1 MLNSAPE
8 VSATTTGAMVG
19 SIVPIIGT
27 ALGAGIGAVVD
38 VVRSIL
44 GGDKQIRKLK
54 KQFNRQLLDRYNKT
68 VFNAVLQ
75 RMAPAMARFVA
86 LGLRPGTSAYENAL
100 VKELTAMGYK
110 GDCYLTLYAPA
121 FPGQTPS
128 VLARIDKNGIVT
140 DNNPS
145 INAEHG
151 KQWSEACK
159 NFYVE
164 ALTVWAADQKDQAE
178 FNRSLEQQRVE
189 NEREVVTQILV
200 ASGIALLIFGYIY
213 QQKRRISKRGQK

>member
-1 MLNSAPE
+1 MLGSAPE
-8 VSATTTGAMVG
+8 VSATTTGAIVG
-19 SIVPIIGT
+19 SIVPLIGT

-38 VVRSIL
+38 VVRSVL
-44 GGDKQIRKLK
+44 GGNKQIRKLK
-54 KQFNRQLLDRYNKT
+54 KQFNQQLIDRYNKT

-86 LGLRPGTSAYENAL
+86 LGLRPGTAAYENAL
-100 VKELTAMGYK
+100 VKELTALGYK

-121 FPGQTPS
+121 FPGQERPL
-128 VLARIDKNGIVT
+128 LARIDKNGVVT

-159 NFYVE
+159 NFYAE

-178 FNRSLEQQRVE
+178 FNRSLEEQRLE
-189 NEREVVTQILV
+189 NEREVITQVLV

-213 QQKRRISKRGQK
+213 QQKQRVSRRGEK